1 MLTAHYQFAMLL
13 KSYKYQ
19 VGHKC
24 DELLV
29 AQSPVVQGAVKGA
42 ATGGLD
48 GLFEQIGGGKGR

>member
-1 MLTAHYQFAMLL
+1 MQCIL
-13 KSYKYQ
+13 KYHKYQ